1 MRLILEFL
9 LYASLIIHIILL
21 AVAVFRVWRGENVV
35 DRLVGVDLVSTL
47 TLAMLVLIALIL
59 RDSIYIDV
67 ALGLGALGFVGIL
80 VLSKYVADEQ
90 MF

>member
-1 MRLILEFL
+1 MKTILIFL
-9 LYASLIIHIILL
+9 IYASLFIHIILL
-21 AVAVFRVWRGENVV
+21 AVAVFRVWRGEDVV

-47 TLAMLVLIALIL
+47 ILAMLVLIALIL

-67 ALGLGALGFVGIL
+67 AIGLGALGFIGTL

-90 MF
+90 MY

>member
-1 MRLILEFL
+1 MKIVLEIL
-9 LYASLIIHIILL
+9 LYVSLIIHIVLL
-21 AVAVFRVWRGENVV
+21 AIAVFRVWRGENVV

-67 ALGLGALGFVGIL
+67 ALGLGALGFVGTL

-90 MF
+90 MY

>member
-21 AVAVFRVWRGENVV
+21 AVAVFCLCRGENVV